1 MITDAHLHLRQLFDL
16 HPQSLEFIDE
26 NEYLGIVSC
35 HSQEDVEFAETGKKK
50 FLISFGVHPQDPDEM
65 KLGLLKELIEEK
77 RIDAV
82 GEIGF
87 DRYNEEFKQNFSNQ
101 VKVFEHQLE
110 LAINYDMPVVLHI
123 RKAFEELFKYSAD
136 LKKLPAVIFHSFS
149 GTNDQAEFF
158 LNRGVNAF
166 FSFGTP
172 LLNGHRKAEKTLRE
186 ISIERVLVET
196 DAPYQP
202 VSGEKF
208 SFASDIL
215 KVVQKAAALKDVQFN
230 EMVETVNGNLQKTL
244 TKRL

>member
-1 MITDAHLHLRQLFDL
+1 MITDAHLHLRQLFEFY
-16 HPQSLEFIDE
+16 PQSLEFINE

-35 HSQEDVEFAETGKKK
+35 HSLEDVEFAETGKNK
-50 FLISFGVHPQDPDEM
+50 FLISFGVHPQDPDEL

-87 DRYNEEFKQNFSNQ
+87 DKYNEEFKQNFSNQ
-101 VKVFEHQLE
+101 VKVFEYQLE
-110 LAINYDMPVVLHI
+110 IAINYGMPVILHI
-123 RKAFEELFKYSAD
+123 RKGFEELFKYSLD

-149 GTNDQAEFF
+149 GTVDQAEFF

-172 LLNGHRKAEKTLRE
+172 LLNGHRKAENTLRA
-186 ISIERVLVET
+186 ISIERILVET

-202 VSGEKF
+202 VTGEKF

-215 KVVQKAAALKDVQFN
+215 KVVQKAAVIKGVEFDKMLKAANDNF
-230 EMVETVNGNLQKTL
+230 QKTL